1 MLTWFDWLAMVII
14 LGVTFG
20 GGYMPLTNPER
31 ARRSDGFPGGQ
42 SFASGVFL
50 ALCML
55 IMLPGSFGLLGKAF
69 PDFHYPLASAI
80 AIVMFILLLRL
91 EHWAVHV
98 QERDHG
104 ISGLSS
110 PVFPIVM
117 TAMIAIPSFFL
128 GAALGVS
135 DMPAAL
141 MIFFAII
148 IHKGTAAFALA
159 LKMVRSTMTRN
170 QTLLLFICFAC
181 STPLGILV
189 GGDVH
194 AYITGPGAWP
204 IKGVILAMAA
214 GTFLYMA
221 TLHDLHH
228 SPLITDC
235 GKSRGFMLMLVGF
248 AVTALVRVLI
258 GQAHHM

>member
-1 MLTWFDWLAMVII
+1 MLTWFDWLAIVII
-14 LGVTFG
+14 LGVTFAG
-20 GGYMPLTNPER
+20 GWLPLMQPQR
-31 ARRSDGFPGGQ
+31 ARDSKGFPGGQ
-42 SFASGVFL
+42 AFAAGVFL

-55 IMLPGSFGLLGKAF
+55 IMLPAAFGLLGKAYPGLNF
-69 PDFHYPLASAI
+69 PLASCI

-98 QERDHG
+98 QERDHNEA
-104 ISGLSS
+104 GLSS
-110 PVFPIVM
+110 PLFPIVM
-117 TAMIAIPSFFL
+117 TTMIAIPSFFL

-135 DMPAAL
+135 GMPAAL
-141 MIFFAII
+141 MIFLAII

-159 LKMVRSTMTRN
+159 LKMARSTMARK
-170 QTLLLFICFAC
+170 QRLLLFTCFAC

-189 GGDVH
+189 GRDVH
-194 AYITGPGAWP
+194 SYITGPAAWP
-204 IKGVILAMAA
+204 VKGVILAMAA

-221 TLHDLHH
+221 TLHDLHN
-228 SPLITDC
+228 SPLIADC
-235 GKSRGFMLMLVGF
+235 GNSRGFKLMLVGF